1 MIKPR
6 SLVKGGVIGVIS
18 PAGVVSE
25 EELNKGV
32 RRLEG
37 IGFKVRLGR
46 SVLHRQRY
54 LAGPDRERVDD
65 LHRMFADPE
74 IDAIFCAR
82 GGSGA
87 GRLIPLLD
95 HDLIARHPKVFMG
108 CSDVTTLLLYFNH
121 RQGLVA
127 FHGPMVG
134 PNFGRNS
141 SPRMEDAMLRILEGE
156 RLTLTDSR
164 VSVLREGQAEGLL
177 TGGCLTLLCTSIGTP
192 YELRTE
198 DRILFIEDTD
208 EAPYKIDRML
218 SYLKGLGKF
227 DRVRGVVFGEMIR
240 CRFPEGSSDRLEE
253 VLMEILGEYDFPVL
267 FGFPSGHGELNLTLP
282 FGIPARIDTEKKSVS
297 LLDSA
302 IS

>member
-6 SLVKGGVIGVIS
+6 RLVKGGVIGVIS
-18 PAGVVSE
+18 PAGAVSE
-25 EELNKGV
+25 EELQKGV

-37 IGFKVRLGR
+37 IGFKVRLGG
-46 SVLHRQRY
+46 SVLHRLRY

-74 IDAIFCAR
+74 VDAIFCAR

-95 HDLIARHPKVFMG
+95 HDLIAGDPKVFMG
-108 CSDVTTLLLYFNH
+108 CSDVTTLLLYLTN
-121 RQGLVA
+121 RQGQVA
-127 FHGPMVG
+127 FHGPMVA
-134 PNFGRNS
+134 PNFGRNP
-141 SPRMEDAMLRILEGE
+141 SPKTEEMMLRLLEGE
-156 RLTLTDSR
+156 RLTLSDPR
-164 VSVLREGQAEGLL
+164 VSVLREGRAEGLL
-177 TGGCLTLLCTSIGTP
+177 TGGCLTLLCTSIGTR

-198 DRILFIEDTD
+198 DCILFIEDTD

-227 DRVRGVVFGEMIR
+227 DRVRGVVFGEMVR
-240 CRFPEGSSDRLEE
+240 CRFPEGSPDRLEQ
-253 VLMEILGEYDFPVL
+253 VLMEILGEYDFPIL
-267 FGFPSGHGELNLTLP
+267 FGFPSGHGDLNLPLP
-282 FGIPARIDTEKKSVS
+282 FGVPVRIDAEKKSLT
-297 LLDSA
+297 LLESA